1 MKYTQD
7 YALAYCELKSEAD
20 LIKECVDTNIESYL
34 CKNQVMVDAYDDFAK
49 AIDTGYTS
57 AFKKIIAP
65 LMEQYDITIHKDELG
80 ITFKMKF

>member
-1 MKYTQD
+1 MKYNQD

-34 CKNQVMVDAYDDFAK
+34 CKNQVMVDAYDDFSK

-65 LMEQYDITIHKDELG
+65 LIEKYSIDIRKDGVG